1 MKKKKKTPITCILQK
16 TFIYMHSHTL
26 RKYYKIG
33 NKVDTVKI
41 LKEKKSF
48 FQIALILF

>member
-1 MKKKKKTPITCILQK
+1 MNEKNNPITCILQK

-26 RKYYKIG
+26 YYKIG